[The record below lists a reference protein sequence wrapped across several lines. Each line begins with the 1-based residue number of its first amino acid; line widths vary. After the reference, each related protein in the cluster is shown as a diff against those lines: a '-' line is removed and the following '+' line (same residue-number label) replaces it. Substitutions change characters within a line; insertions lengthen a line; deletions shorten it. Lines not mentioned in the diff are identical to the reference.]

1 MALAD
6 SMARMVNHRGSGPVD
21 DPDDPDRD
29 EADRDDADRD
39 ETDDDDPDSDEAD
52 EDEARREES
61 QRKSRVAVLEKAL
74 DLLEALAAEPN
85 LGLSELSDRTGVG
98 KTSSYRVLNTLE
110 LRSFVAK
117 DPTTRKYRPGAKLV
131 ALSAT
136 VVASLDILRL
146 SRPFLE
152 SVHQQTGETVNL
164 GVLDDDRVLYIDVI
178 ESSHGLRIFSS
189 VGRRSLIHCTALGKA
204 LLCGLDPTDARRL
217 IERVELPAKTRRT
230 ITHVE
235 ALVAEI
241 AACRER
247 GMAVDDEE
255 DELGGRCIAAPIWG
269 PDGVAVAALSVSG
282 PVPRIG
288 HDKVDEIGRVV
299 KAAAAEISDLLRAV
313 AADPAMRS
321 VHSTSG

>member
-1 MALAD
+1 
-6 SMARMVNHRGSGPVD
+6 MARMVNHRGSGPVENPE
-21 DPDDPDRD
+21 DPDLDDPDRD
-29 EADRDDADRD
+29 ED
-39 ETDDDDPDSDEAD
+39 DSDEDDSDEVD

-117 DPTTRKYRPGAKLV
+117 DPTTRKYRPGSKLV

-164 GVLDDDRVLYIDVI
+164 GVLDGDRVLYIDVI

-217 IERVELPAKTRRT
+217 IERLELPAKTRRT

-235 ALVAEI
+235 ALIAEI

-269 PDGVAVAALSVSG
+269 PEGVAVAAISVSG

-288 HDKVDEIGRVV
+288 HDKVDEIGHIV
-299 KAAAAEISDLLRAV
+299 KTAAAEVSALMHVVSAEHAV
-313 AADPAMRS
+313 RNT
-321 VHSTSG
+321 TSPSG